1 VYSYS
6 QFANGNKMDFLFKLD
21 RNNKRGLQNQL
32 RDKISA
38 AIIEGR
44 IAPGTPMPSSR
55 SLSERLG
62 IARNTVMAAY
72 ESLQDDEFI
81 ISRERSG
88 YFVNNS
94 VLEDKALQ
102 KSRSDVENSLESG
115 SVDWSNKLTFKAT
128 KLRNIVKPS
137 NWRDFKYCFVYGQ
150 IDPRLFPV
158 RHWRE
163 CWRDAVGVQ
172 EISDWSQDLIDRDD
186 RLLVEQ
192 IRNKLLPRRGLWVD
206 EDQILVTVG
215 AQNALYTTLRLMLSK
230 NSTFGIEEPGY
241 PDVRNIALAFTKNVK
256 PLCVDNH
263 GITISPALDVC
274 DAIYLTPSHQSPSTV
289 TLSEARRKK
298 ILELAEEKDFLI
310 IEDDYEAE
318 TNFNYKPL
326 PALMSDDKYGRVI
339 YVGSLSKTLAPG
351 LRLGYLVGPKAFINE
366 ARALRRLIM
375 RHPAANNQRA
385 AAYFLARGHHESL
398 LRALIKSNRS
408 KRLKLLESM
417 NKYLPAWTISPNQGG
432 SSIWVT
438 GPTTLDA
445 RVLAQRCLQK
455 GVLIEPGNIHY
466 ISDDRPYNRFRLGYT
481 SINENNI
488 EEGIK
493 IISQVAESITSKL
506 NKT

>member
-1 VYSYS
+1 
-6 QFANGNKMDFLFKLD
+6 MDFLFKLD

-38 AIIEGR
+38 AILEGR

-88 YFVNNS
+88 YYVNDT
-94 VLEDKALQ
+94 VLEDKAAQ
-102 KSRSDVENSLESG
+102 NFSADTKNSLESEA
-115 SVDWSNKLTFKAT
+115 VDWSSRLTFKAT
-128 KLRNIVKPS
+128 KLRNIVKPA
-137 NWRDFKYCFVYGQ
+137 NWRDYEYCFVYGQ
-150 IDPRLFPV
+150 IDPSLFPV

-186 RLLVEQ
+186 SLLVEQ
-192 IRNKLLPRRGLWVD
+192 IRTKLLPRRGLWVD

-215 AQNALYTTLRLMLSK
+215 AQNALYTSLRLMLNEKSI
-230 NSTFGIEEPGY
+230 FGIEEPGY
-241 PDVRNIALAFTKNVK
+241 PDVRNIALAFTKNVQ

-263 GITISPALDVC
+263 GVTLSPALKGC
-274 DAIYLTPSHQSPSTV
+274 DGIYLTPSHQSPTTV
-289 TLSEARRKK
+289 TLDEDRRKE
-298 ILELAEEKDFLI
+298 ILELAEEHDFII

-318 TNFNYKPL
+318 TNFNHKPL

-351 LRLGYLVGPKAFINE
+351 LRLGYLVGPKAFIDE

-398 LRALIKSNRS
+398 LRALIKSNKS
-408 KRLKLLESM
+408 KRHRLLESM
-417 NKYLPAWTISPNQGG
+417 SIYLPEWRVSPNQGG

-445 RVLAQRCLQK
+445 RVLAQKCLQR
-455 GVLIEPGNIHY
+455 GVLLEPGNIHY
-466 ISDDRPYNRFRLGYT
+466 VSGNRPYNRFRLGYT
-481 SINENNI
+481 SINENSI

-493 IISQVAESITSKL
+493 IISQVAKGIMQEHHSA
-506 NKT
+506 